1 MRKEYAMSTDLILE
15 IAKIVGSLLIGGLIG
30 FKIGINKRIKQTQK
44 GGDNS
49 NMTQIGEIH
58 RG

>member
-1 MRKEYAMSTDLILE
+1 MPTDLILE

-30 FKIGINKRIKQTQK
+30 FKIGVNKTIKQTQK

-49 NMTQIGEIH
+49 NMTQVGEIRH
-58 RG
+58 G